1 MHFRGSEL
9 NHLFNQNDWHSVERG
24 HKQKLLSEIDG
35 LDENRVLNTPANDL
49 YDYFEKEYRVDIPVL
64 HEDQIVSDQKEVQI
78 DVSHDPFRG
87 IHDRSQPFYIQG
99 TSVEITIPFSGDA
112 EVFKISPTTYS
123 LTSPIADV
131 RSNVIILTFEGVKL
145 EPESL
150 RKDIDSTIA
159 HIRTTLETLR
169 NDAVNLNNDLPG
181 LIRTKLEERRN
192 KLLVNRDLVS
202 SLGFPLKERS
212 TDALTYVTPEVRR
225 KITPQLPPVN
235 TTPYK
240 PEPVLSDSDYEHILS
255 VMENMVLV
263 MERSP
268 SAFADM
274 DEESMRTH
282 FLVQLNGHYEGQA
295 TGETFNYE
303 GKTDILIRSD
313 NKNIF
318 VAECKFWGG
327 PKRLTDT
334 VEQLLGYTSWRDTKT
349 TIILFNRQKDFS
361 RVLSGVPDAIKAH
374 PNFKR
379 ELSQP
384 SETNFRYVFSHKDD
398 LNREL
403 TLSVLAFDVPHNKK
417 EEA

>member
-1 MHFRGSEL
+1 MYFRGSEP
-9 NHLFNQNDWHSVERG
+9 NYLFNQNDWHSVERG
-24 HKQKLLSEIDG
+24 RKAKLLSEIDN

-64 HEDQIVSDQKEVQI
+64 HEDQILSDQKEIQI
-78 DVSHDPFRG
+78 DVSHDPHRF
-87 IHDRSQPFYIQG
+87 IPDRSQPFNIQG

-112 EVFKISPTTYS
+112 EVFKIRPTTYS
-123 LTSPIADV
+123 LNSPIADV
-131 RSNVIILTFEGVKL
+131 RSNVITITFEGAKL

-150 RKDIDSTIA
+150 RKDIDSAIA

-169 NDAVNLNNDLPG
+169 NDAVNLNNELPE
-181 LIRTKLEERRN
+181 LIRTKLEARRN
-192 KLLVNRDLVS
+192 KLLDNRDLVS

-263 MERSP
+263 MEKSP
-268 SAFADM
+268 YAFAHM

-295 TGETFNYE
+295 TGETLS
-303 GKTDILIRSD
+303 LIH
-313 NKNIF
+313 I
-318 VAECKFWGG
+318 
-327 PKRLTDT
+327 
-334 VEQLLGYTSWRDTKT
+334 
-349 TIILFNRQKDFS
+349 
-361 RVLSGVPDAIKAH
+361 
-374 PNFKR
+374 
-379 ELSQP
+379 
-384 SETNFRYVFSHKDD
+384 
-398 LNREL
+398 
-403 TLSVLAFDVPHNKK
+403 
-417 EEA
+417 